1 MKSIATAVL
10 MGVGGFGLFGGAY
23 VGFAAMSGTPLH
35 QIAFVKGFV
44 RAPEEPHT
52 PHDSTASADEHATP
66 ELEPETP
73 EEKHDTPDPEVLK
86 GSIGVLG
93 SFLLPSPMSAT
104 ELSRLQQEL
113 HSLVSDAKTRVEH
126 IREREGKLDEWEK
139 TLDARFASLK
149 ELQAA
154 LDKQE
159 LEVSLREEELK
170 RDESAKSERDAQSWK
185 ELAKFFEEGDAP
197 KLVTKLMQFEPKEAV
212 MILLALDDER
222 ASQLMNALPPDKYR
236 AYLDAYRG
244 QIRKP

>member
-10 MGVGGFGLFGGAY
+10 MGVGGLGLFGGAF

-35 QIAFVKGFV
+35 KIAFVKSFV
-44 RAPEEPHT
+44 RAPET
-52 PHDSTASADEHATP
+52 PHKKPDSTASIEDPHVP
-66 ELEPETP
+66 EPDP
-73 EEKHDTPDPEVLK
+73 TPDEAREPADPKTLNA
-86 GSIGVLG
+86 SIGVLG

-113 HSLVSDAKTRVEH
+113 HSLVSDAKVRLER
-126 IREREGKLDEWEK
+126 IREREAKLDEWEK

-149 ELQAA
+149 ELQSS

-159 LEVSLREEELK
+159 LEVTMREEELK

-185 ELAKFFEEGDAP
+185 ELAKFFEEGDAQ
-197 KLVTKLMQFEPKEAV
+197 KLVAKLVQFEPKEAV
-212 MILLALDDER
+212 QILLALDDER

-236 AYLDAYRG
+236 TYLDAYRAHVH
-244 QIRKP
+244 KK